1 MAVLLSI
8 CAMILMGQEPTKKQ
22 KKEKQDEVVPA
33 HVIDTVTVSTATREP
48 IPDSIHVVQEKA
60 LEELD
65 DILEKKK
72 KK

>member
-1 MAVLLSI
+1 
-8 CAMILMGQEPTKKQ
+8 MGQEPTKKQ
-22 KKEKQDEVVPA
+22 KKQRELPKPHKVI
-33 HVIDTVTVSTATREP
+33 IDTTTTSTRAP